1 MPRATM
7 EFESIRAMNDHRHNH
22 VRPTSAGNAEPWVP
36 GGPKKS
42 HNVKA
47 RGIPTKREEVAVA
60 AARVEEAT
68 MIRDSVLTR
77 LESAEIAF
85 DRLED
90 TLDAVLEEYQQH
102 VVTASAASV
111 LLQKRLRELGV

>member
-1 MPRATM
+1 
-7 EFESIRAMNDHRHNH
+7 
-22 VRPTSAGNAEPWVP
+22 
-36 GGPKKS
+36 
-42 HNVKA
+42 
-47 RGIPTKREEVAVA
+47 
-60 AARVEEAT
+60 

-77 LESAEIAF
+77 LESAESAF